1 MMAVGT
7 LDPVRGPAHR
17 PSRSACGESSGI
29 ALEGE
34 DSARMTNTA
43 ELQVD
48 AHALRRWRN
57 AVILAFAVGGVTV
70 ASWGPRLPAV
80 QSDLGADTA
89 MIGVIL
95 GCVTVGSIAGLVA
108 STPLLH
114 YLESRRA
121 LGGAIIVV
129 ALAMALMGVGVSLGS
144 IPLTIVAFVIVGFGI
159 GTLDVLINVEGA
171 AVESR
176 AKRTLMPLMHGAW
189 SVGAAVG
196 AGIGALCA
204 AIGITPSAQFIGEA
218 VVIAVLAFVIA
229 PSVAPGPRAE
239 EPAEPLTRWQ
249 RVLQWAKGWL
259 DWRLLLIGVVMLG
272 VELGEGSA
280 NSWMTLA
287 VHDDHGQTAAI
298 AALFFTVFAVG
309 EALTRIFG
317 GPVVDRLGRVWT
329 IRCTTALGVV
339 GVVLFILGGSPW
351 LVLLGVLLWS
361 VGVSMGF
368 PLGMSAA
375 AESGPNPAA
384 RVSVVA
390 SVGYFANLA
399 GPPVIGALAQSVGLL
414 NSLWLV
420 VVFMVAAFA
429 VAGSLRPVKRA

>member
-1 MMAVGT
+1 
-7 LDPVRGPAHR
+7 
-17 PSRSACGESSGI
+17 
-29 ALEGE
+29 
-34 DSARMTNTA
+34 MTDAA

-48 AHALRRWRN
+48 AQALHRWRN
-57 AVILAFAVGGVTV
+57 AIILAFAVGGITV
-70 ASWGPRLPAV
+70 SSWGPRLPAV

-95 GCVTVGSIAGLVA
+95 GCVTVGSICGLVA

-114 YLESRRA
+114 YLGSKRA
-121 LGGAIIVV
+121 LGGAILVV
-129 ALAMALMGVGVSLGS
+129 AVAMALMGIGVALGS
-144 IPLTIVAFVIVGFGI
+144 IPVTVIAFIVVGFGI

-171 AVESR
+171 AVEAQ

-189 SVGAAVG
+189 SVGAAIG

-204 AIGITPSAQFIGEA
+204 AVGITPSAQFIGEA
-218 VVIAVLAFVIA
+218 VLIALLVLVIVPSIA
-229 PSVAPGPRAE
+229 PGARAE
-239 EPAEPLTRWQ
+239 APKEELTRRQ
-249 RVLQWAKGWL
+249 RVVQWARGWL

-329 IRCTTALGVV
+329 IRWTTALGAV
-339 GVVLFILGGSPW
+339 GVVLFILGGNVW
-351 LVLLGVLLWS
+351 LVLIGVLLWS

-399 GPPVIGALAQSVGLL
+399 GPPVIGALAESVGLL

-429 VAGSLRPVKRA
+429 VAGSLRTAKRG